1 MDESVARGSGK
12 PAGGGRSEE
21 GGGGKAV
28 AGATSAALKQQ
39 MLDAEEARSA
49 AFVAAIAQ
57 HQKRNSAQPLAEEAE
72 AMNDDPRN
80 CAD

>member
-1 MDESVARGSGK
+1 
-12 PAGGGRSEE
+12 
-21 GGGGKAV
+21 
-28 AGATSAALKQQ
+28 

-72 AMNDDPRN
+72 AMNDEEMDEDRS
-80 CAD
+80 DFKGGEKGEEGS